1 MRIALEGSD
10 SRPRYLL
17 VSESWYKDWH
27 ARVDDTPAPVHR
39 ADHALMAVVIPP
51 GAKEIALHFTSPEY
65 AQGKVIS
72 LLALLAIAGLYGRTL
87 LARRRAAHG

>member
-1 MRIALEGSD
+1 
-10 SRPRYLL
+10 
-17 VSESWYKDWH
+17 
-27 ARVDDTPAPVHR
+27 
-39 ADHALMAVVIPP
+39 MAVVIPP
-51 GAKEIALHFTSPEY
+51 GAKEIALHFESPEY

>member
-1 MRIALEGSD
+1 
-10 SRPRYLL
+10 
-17 VSESWYKDWH
+17 
-27 ARVDDTPAPVHR
+27 
-39 ADHALMAVVIPP
+39 VIPP
-51 GAKEIALHFTSPEY
+51 GAKEIALHFESPEY